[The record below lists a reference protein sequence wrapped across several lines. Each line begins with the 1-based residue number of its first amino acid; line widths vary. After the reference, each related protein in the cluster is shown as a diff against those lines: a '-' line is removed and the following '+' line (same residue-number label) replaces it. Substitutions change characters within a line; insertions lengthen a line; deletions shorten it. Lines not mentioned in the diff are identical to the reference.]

1 MGTIALLFRNA
12 PEHFRVART
21 INICG
26 HEIDVAAAAFYDIF
40 ETNEKLEDFVRKCAA
55 GEFADPEEAAQD
67 LMDAMKFA

>member
-12 PEHFRVART
+12 PEHVRVART
-21 INICG
+21 INIYG
-26 HEIDVAAAAFYDIF
+26 HETEVSAAAFYDIF
-40 ETNEKLEDFVRKCAA
+40 DTNEKLEDFVRKCAN